1 MTTSTSTS
9 VISHAGTAQFRAW
22 GLELSNMLTTIGFI
36 KSADT
41 DQIDWETVTKPAVGV
56 SGGYEIRYMNDSLH
70 GTAPIYCKLEYGTDA
85 GSAAYPA
92 MWITI
97 GTGSSGAGAITGTV
111 IAREAFLGNGLAL
124 DSLVLSKASYACMS
138 NGCVWFAFKTK
149 NRATSIFP
157 AFCMSIER
165 TKDNAGASTGDGFV
179 FHRGPFSYGNASS
192 SSTVYIFATGYT
204 VSGANFIEFGG
215 GSGGYAFMPYG
226 IGIGGTVVGG
236 VPGNMQLARHYLV
249 TPEIRPLLCTVS
261 QSVGDAITLGT
272 TFTATVLG
280 VTSHTYMSLEKAFSY
295 YDHFCAIW
303 E

>member
-1 MTTSTSTS
+1 MTTATSTS
-9 VISHAGTAQFRAW
+9 VISHANTTQFRAW

-41 DQIDWETVTKPAVGV
+41 GQINWGTVTRPAVGV

-70 GTAPIYCKLEYGTDA
+70 GTAPIYVKLEYGTDA
-85 GSAAYPA
+85 VNAAYPA

-111 IAREAFLGNGLAL
+111 IAREQFQGGAYPL
-124 DSLVLSKASYACMS
+124 DSIVAAKASYACMS

-149 NRATSIFP
+149 NRNTSFP
-157 AFCMSIER
+157 AFVMSIER

-179 FHRGPFSYGNASS
+179 FHRGAYLYGNASS
-192 SSTVYIFATGYT
+192 FSAVYIFATGYT
-204 VSGANFIEFGG
+204 ITSAGYLEFGG

-226 IGIGGTVVGG
+226 IGASGTIVGG
-236 VPGNMQLARHYLV
+236 VPGNMQLARHYLA

-261 QSVGDAITLGT
+261 QSVGDAITEGT

-280 VTSHTYMSLEKAFSY
+280 VTSHTYMSLERAFSNV
-295 YDHFCAIW
+295 DHFGAIW